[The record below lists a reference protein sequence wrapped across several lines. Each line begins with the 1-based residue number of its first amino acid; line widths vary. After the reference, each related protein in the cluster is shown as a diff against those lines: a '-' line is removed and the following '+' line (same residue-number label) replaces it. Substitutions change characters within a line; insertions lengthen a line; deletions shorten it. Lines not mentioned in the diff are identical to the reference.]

1 MIEDEY
7 FALKLQVDFIL
18 ACDESR
24 GMTMRGKCLSSF
36 KRLIAPT
43 TNAIEPVKA
52 EVFVGK

>member
-1 MIEDEY
+1 MVEDEN

-24 GMTMRGKCLSSF
+24 GMSMWGKCLSSF